1 TIDGTTKGRKGW
13 RDSRNPCSAIRT
25 GSPPVIRALVAQCDV
40 NLASAPPDNNR
51 DRSGTQ
57 GFYGRIS
64 TGEAIR
70 VGESGAIAGR
80 PQARAARRDPRRGA
94 PTPRPCQRA
103 RY

>member
-1 TIDGTTKGRKGW
+1 MAASSIEAAAAGMGIKANRRATTDGTTKGRKGW

-57 GFYGRIS
+57 GFYGGIS

-70 VGESGAIAGR
+70 VGESGAIA
-80 PQARAARRDPRRGA
+80 
-94 PTPRPCQRA
+94 
-103 RY
+103 